1 MNLYANCC
9 NEEEK
14 TMYRKSNPW
23 VSLAAL
29 LLLALVLVFVCTG
42 CTSRAEAAETKPAP
56 RFTVEYLPNGLRLIT
71 DTETGVQYLAYSEYH
86 TGIGMC
92 KLEG

>member
-1 MNLYANCC
+1 MN
-9 NEEEK
+9 
-14 TMYRKSNPW
+14 RKNNPML
-23 VSLAAL
+23 SLVAL
-29 LLLALVLVFVCTG
+29 VLLALILAFICTG
-42 CTSRAEAAETKPAP
+42 CHVEAEAAEETKPAP
-56 RFTVEYLPNGLRLIT
+56 RFTVEYLPNSLRLIT